1 MGVAEPPPDSGVAA
15 AKAVPL
21 ATASSLPPA
30 AAGSQPIAGAVVSVT
45 SQAYSPHQQWV
56 VLRSLDTNTF
66 LSVEPPPSE
75 DAMKVRRSMHAL
87 THACAHL
94 TCPPAPHPPTPTV
107 CPL

>member
-1 MGVAEPPPDSGVAA
+1 M
-15 AKAVPL
+15 PL
-21 ATASSLPPA
+21 ATSSSPPPA

-75 DAMKVRRSMHAL
+75 DAMKVRRSMHACL
-87 THACAHL
+87 DACLDACLCTSHM
-94 TCPPAPHPPTPTV
+94 PARPRPTNPTV